1 MALNEL
7 SSIPRTT
14 RTIQKKVIN
23 VYEQI
28 YQLVC
33 LFAQRLLDI
42 LCIYSQVPKKGSPT
56 KQRVGKIVKFN
67 KGGLNKRGSE
77 FETRL

>member
-28 YQLVC
+28 YQLVY

-42 LCIYSQVPKKGSPT
+42 LCIYSQVPKQGGSPT
-56 KQRVGKIVKFN
+56 KQGVGKIVKFN
-67 KGGLNKRGSE
+67 KRGSK
-77 FETRL
+77 